1 MTIAGNIAVIPGG
14 RAIADSSETQGPFGR
29 KKNFVSNGPW
39 RCLER
44 PPAAWLVAAVDAAAA
59 RARE

>member
-29 KKNFVSNGPW
+29 KKEF
-39 RCLER
+39 CLER
-44 PPAAWLVAAVDAAAA
+44 TLPLPGTPAGCLAGGG
-59 RARE
+59 RRRGRRPG